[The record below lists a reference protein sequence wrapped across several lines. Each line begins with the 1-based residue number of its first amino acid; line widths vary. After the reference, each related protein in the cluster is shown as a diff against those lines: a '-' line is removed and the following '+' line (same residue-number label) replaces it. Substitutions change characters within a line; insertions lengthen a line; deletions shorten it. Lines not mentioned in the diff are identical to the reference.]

1 MQKPICCSLIF
12 IVAAAVCSRASAD
25 DGGWK
30 MPNLNPF
37 SGGGNAPTSSRAG
50 QPPTS
55 GWKMPK
61 LWSQS
66 PAQPKKRTNH
76 PANQPTTWNRMTNG
90 TQNLVS
96 KTADALNPW
105 DKKQP
110 AAPPKLTGSSS
121 IFTNKSTTKPV
132 KKDDSVKPASW
143 WGSDKK
149 EAPKTVNG
157 FLSQPRPQ

>member
-12 IVAAAVCSRASAD
+12 IAVAALCVRVAAD
-25 DGGWK
+25 DRSWT
-30 MPNLNPF
+30 MPKLNPF
-37 SGGGNAPTSSRAG
+37 SGTAAAPTSSAG

-66 PAQPKKRTNH
+66 PAQSKKRTTRT
-76 PANQPTTWNRMTNG
+76 ANQPTTWNRMTNG
-90 TQNLVS
+90 TQNLMS

-110 AAPPKLTGSSS
+110 APPPKVTGSNS
-121 IFTNKSTTKPV
+121 IFTNKSSTKPA
-132 KKDDSVKPASW
+132 KRDESVKPASW
-143 WGSDKK
+143 WSSDKK
-149 EAPKTVNG
+149 DAPKTVNG